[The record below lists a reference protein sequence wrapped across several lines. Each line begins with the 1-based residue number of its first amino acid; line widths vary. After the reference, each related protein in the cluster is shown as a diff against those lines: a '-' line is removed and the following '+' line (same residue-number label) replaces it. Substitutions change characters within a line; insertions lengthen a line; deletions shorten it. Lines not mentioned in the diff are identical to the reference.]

1 VTNPSPGDARLD
13 PQARA
18 LLERIAA
25 AGAPPLY
32 TLPAPEARRAYRES
46 RAALAAAPASV
57 EEVRELSIPGP
68 AGALRARLYRP
79 RSGERSLPG
88 VVYFHG
94 GGFIYGDIDTHD
106 VVCRGI
112 AQGTPCAVVSVDY
125 RLAPENKFPAAV
137 EDAFAA
143 TAWVAANCTALG
155 IDPARLAVAGD
166 SAGGNLAAVTA
177 LTARDRGAPALAM
190 QVLVYPTTDLAAESE
205 SVSRFGEGY
214 LLTRESMRWVKRSYL
229 RDERDAADWR
239 ASPLRARDLSGL
251 PAAYIVTAGF
261 DPLRDEGRA
270 YAERLAQAGVS
281 VTHESLEGQVH
292 GFLVMGGAL
301 AAAGHAIQRI
311 GQIMRMHFGIA
322 PRIRP

>member
-1 VTNPSPGDARLD
+1 
-13 PQARA
+13 
-18 LLERIAA
+18 
-25 AGAPPLY
+25 
-32 TLPAPEARRAYRES
+32 
-46 RAALAAAPASV
+46 
-57 EEVRELSIPGP
+57 
-68 AGALRARLYRP
+68 
-79 RSGERSLPG
+79 
-88 VVYFHG
+88 
-94 GGFIYGDIDTHD
+94 
-106 VVCRGI
+106 
-112 AQGTPCAVVSVDY
+112 
-125 RLAPENKFPAAV
+125 
-137 EDAFAA
+137 
-143 TAWVAANCTALG
+143 
-155 IDPARLAVAGD
+155 
-166 SAGGNLAAVTA
+166 
-177 LTARDRGAPALAM
+177 
-190 QVLVYPTTDLAAESE
+190 
-205 SVSRFGEGY
+205 
-214 LLTRESMRWVKRSYL
+214 MRWVKRSYL